1 MQNKSKPFILVRKLV
16 VFKFENYLF
25 TMNDITIRLASKEDA
40 ELIAD
45 LSHTT
50 FYDAFAKDNT
60 KEDMDLFMN
69 EQFNKA
75 ALMQEVED
83 GDGIFILAYAG
94 NKPCGYV
101 RMRLTNKEK
110 ILENE
115 NAIEI
120 ARIYALSSS
129 IGKGVGSALI
139 KKCLD
144 IAAEQK
150 KTVIWLGVWEK
161 NLRAIEFYK
170 RWGFE
175 KFGEHTFLLGKD
187 LQTDWLMKR
196 TV

>member
-1 MQNKSKPFILVRKLV
+1 MSEIK
-16 VFKFENYLF
+16 
-25 TMNDITIRLASKEDA
+25 IRLAVKEDA

-45 LSHTT
+45 ISRTT

-60 KEDMDLFMN
+60 KEDMDSFMN
-69 EQFNKA
+69 EQFTKE
-75 ALMQEVED
+75 ALMKEVED
-83 GDGIFILAYAG
+83 EDGIFILAYDG
-94 NKPCGYV
+94 NEVCGYT
-101 RMRLTNKEK
+101 RMRLNNQEK
-110 ILENE
+110 ILEHE

-139 KKCLD
+139 QKCLS
-144 IAAEQK
+144 IAAEQNK
-150 KTVIWLGVWEK
+150 KIIWLGVWEK

>member
-1 MQNKSKPFILVRKLV
+1 
-16 VFKFENYLF
+16 
-25 TMNDITIRLASKEDA
+25 MNEIKIRLATKEDA
-40 ELIAD
+40 ELIAE
-45 LSHTT
+45 LSRTT

-60 KEDMDLFMN
+60 KEDMDFFMN
-69 EQFNKA
+69 EQFTKS
-75 ALMQEVED
+75 ALMLEVEKE
-83 GDGIFILAYAG
+83 DGIFILAYNG
-94 NKPCGYV
+94 NEACGYA
-101 RMRLTNKEK
+101 RMRLNNQEK

-120 ARIYALSSS
+120 ARIYALPSS
-129 IGKGVGSALI
+129 IGKGVGSALFQ
-139 KKCLD
+139 KCLD

-150 KTVIWLGVWEK
+150 KSVIWLGVWEK
-161 NLRAIEFYK
+161 NQRAIEFYK

>member
-1 MQNKSKPFILVRKLV
+1 MSEIK
-16 VFKFENYLF
+16 
-25 TMNDITIRLASKEDA
+25 IRLAAKEDA
-40 ELIAD
+40 ELIAE
-45 LSHTT
+45 LSRTT
-50 FYDAFAKDNT
+50 FYDAFANDNT

-69 EQFNKA
+69 EQFSKT

-83 GDGIFILAYAG
+83 GDGIFILAFAG
-94 NKPCGYV
+94 NEACGYA
-101 RMRLTNKEK
+101 RLRFMNKEK

-120 ARIYALSSS
+120 ARIYALQSS
-129 IGKGVGSALI
+129 IGKGVGSALMQ
-139 KKCLD
+139 KCLS
-144 IAAEQK
+144 IATEQNK
-150 KTVIWLGVWEK
+150 KMIWLGVWEK

-175 KFGEHTFLLGKD
+175 KFSEHTFLLGKD